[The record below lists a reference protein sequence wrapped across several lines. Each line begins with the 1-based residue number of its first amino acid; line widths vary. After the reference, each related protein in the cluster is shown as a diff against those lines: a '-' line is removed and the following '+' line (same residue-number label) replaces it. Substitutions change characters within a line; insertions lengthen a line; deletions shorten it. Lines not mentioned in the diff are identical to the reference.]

1 MVDMLDVVIV
11 IYNYAVVVSSAYV
24 MQASGAENRFSIFL
38 IGGVLAL
45 FWTAYFKWDMV
56 SRIVNQATD
65 DGDAIPEEDAE

>member
-11 IYNYAVVVSSAYV
+11 IYNYAVVVSAAYV
-24 MQASGAENRFSIFL
+24 MEAADVTGRFSIFL

-65 DGDAIPEEDAE
+65 DGEGTTVEDAE